1 MTPIWEMT
9 ANAPLKVF
17 VMTLHH
23 KQEVKCRLSMDSVD
37 YAGGCVALRFIF
49 SLFVYI
55 LATWK

>member
-55 LATWK
+55 LAT